1 MSHQCHS
8 TLALLANVDWTAW
21 EIPSDKV
28 QGLGYTLGDGVNMVI
43 AGKFTTDVQAEVFCT
58 VDSRQW
64 SIM

>member
-1 MSHQCHS
+1 
-8 TLALLANVDWTAW
+8 VDWTAW